1 MWFPPSHLYF
11 RQAQQRQIREYV
23 KAAET
28 SVNETQQ
35 KIAEETQR
43 LADVS
48 GGSYT
53 RQQAQYEQAQ
63 SEANGAKEKYEQ
75 LQQETG
81 RLRQQLEQAGRDAK
95 SAEAPIDKKK
105 VDLQQAERTL
115 QNLTKEGGVKHSG
128 YHEKMPMLLR
138 AIQQERSFS
147 SPPVG
152 PIGYHVTLLKQKWS
166 SILETSL
173 GTTLNSFIVT
183 SKRDMN
189 ILSGIMQRINWLAA

>member
-1 MWFPPSHLYF
+1 M
-11 RQAQQRQIREYV
+11 

-28 SVNETQQ
+28 SINETQQ
-35 KIAEETQR
+35 KIAEETQK

-48 GGSYT
+48 GGSYI
-53 RQQAQYEQAQ
+53 RQQEQYEQAQ
-63 SEANGAKEKYEQ
+63 SDANGAREKYEQ
-75 LQQETG
+75 LQQDTG
-81 RLRQQLEQAGRDAK
+81 HLRRELEQAGRDAK

-105 VDLQQAERTL
+105 ADVQQAERLL
-115 QNLTKEGGVKHSG
+115 QNLTKEDGVKQSG
-128 YHEKMPMLLR
+128 YHEKMPILFR

-147 SPPVG
+147 RPPVG

-189 ILSGIMQRINWLAA
+189 ILSGIMQRTNW